1 MIVSRRDGQL
11 VIVRQ
16 VDHQVQCLLMA
27 EAWGN
32 DEFERVPGWQSLA
45 RAAAVHDEGWRAWE
59 NAPQVDEDGHPEN
72 FVDVDRRVHVDIYR
86 RGIEHAGGIDPC
98 AGLLVSAHGR
108 GLYEARLG
116 LDGEARPR
124 DELIPEVRAFL
135 AEQDRA
141 AERLV
146 PGCGDFWDAYRLLQA
161 WDLLS
166 LYATWRSLPAGRT
179 GELRAVPRR
188 GGDPGLDIH
197 LSPDGRETVVLDPFP
212 FARVP
217 TALPVA
223 ARVIPDRLYTS
234 ACDLQREI
242 ADSEWITLEILA
254 RPA

>member
-16 VDHQVQCLLMA
+16 VDHQVQCFLMA
-27 EAWGN
+27 AAWGN
-32 DEFERVPGWQSLA
+32 DLFERLPRWQSLA
-45 RAAAVHDEGWRAWE
+45 TAAAVHDEGWRVWE
-59 NAPQVDEDGHPEN
+59 DAPQVDEDGRPED
-72 FVDVDRRVHVDIYR
+72 FVDVDRRIHVDIYR
-86 RGIEHAGGIDPC
+86 RGIEHAAGIDAC

-116 LDGEARPR
+116 LDGPARPR

-135 AEQDRA
+135 IEQDRA
-141 AERLV
+141 AERLI
-146 PGCGDFWDAYRLLQA
+146 PGCGEYWDAYRLLQA

-166 LYATWRSLPAGRT
+166 LYATWRSLPAGLP
-179 GELRAVPRR
+179 GELRSVPRR
-188 GGDPGLDIH
+188 AGDPGLDIH
-197 LSPDGRETVVLDPFP
+197 LAPAGRQTVVLDPFP

-223 ARVIPDRLYTS
+223 ARMIPDRFYSS
-234 ACDLQREI
+234 ASDLQGEI
-242 ADSEWITLEILA
+242 ANSEWITLEILA